1 MLELCCWY
9 FVPTP
14 PLPALVTRALLGMS
28 ALMLLPPPLVLQ
40 DHTPLVDPHLAPLV
54 LLETTQALQAP
65 QVATHALL
73 ATNARTPPW
82 IPCLVRLAPT
92 QLEAQ
97 PVAPLVLLERIRLPP
112 VSPLA
117 LPVLLGTLALI
128 QPCLQLL
135 VQSALTP
142 PVV

>member
-14 PLPALVTRALLGMS
+14 PLPSLVTHALLGMS
-28 ALMLLPPPLVLQ
+28 SPMLPPPPIVLQ
-40 DHTPLVDPHLAPLV
+40 DHTPLVEPHLARLV
-54 LLETTQALQAP
+54 LLETAQALQAP
-65 QVATHALL
+65 QVATHAQL
-73 ATNARTPPW
+73 ATSARTPPW

-92 QLEAQ
+92 RLEAQ
-97 PVAPLVLLERIRLPP
+97 PVAPLVLLERIRLPL

-128 QPCLQLL
+128 QPCLQLP

-142 PVV
+142 LVV